1 LTALLPPP
9 PTPITLMIEDE
20 LAGKS
25 NLNEFSMLV
34 DMGLALVISIFRQMR
49 ITAF

>member
-1 LTALLPPP
+1 
-9 PTPITLMIEDE
+9 MIDDE

-34 DMGLALVISIFRQMR
+34 DMGFALVISTFRQMP
-49 ITAF
+49 ITAFWLP

>member
-1 LTALLPPP
+1 
-9 PTPITLMIEDE
+9 MIEDE

-34 DMGLALVISIFRQMR
+34 DMGLALVISTFRQMP

>member
-9 PTPITLMIEDE
+9 PTPITLMIEE
-20 LAGKS
+20 LLVGKS

-34 DMGLALVISIFRQMR
+34 DMGLALVISTFRQMPTTV
-49 ITAF
+49 I